1 MAPTAPPPTACRQ
14 SDTPPRLFVEL
25 AESAGRRIPEP
36 SHEAMDSVQQAKV
49 FDAVESCPLVAPDDQ
64 LLTKWSVPL
73 VNTTAPVAG
82 SNVAAW

>member
-25 AESAGRRIPEP
+25 AECAGDRIPEP

-49 FDAVESCPLVAPDDQ
+49 FDAVE
-64 LLTKWSVPL
+64 T
-73 VNTTAPVAG
+73 
-82 SNVAAW
+82 